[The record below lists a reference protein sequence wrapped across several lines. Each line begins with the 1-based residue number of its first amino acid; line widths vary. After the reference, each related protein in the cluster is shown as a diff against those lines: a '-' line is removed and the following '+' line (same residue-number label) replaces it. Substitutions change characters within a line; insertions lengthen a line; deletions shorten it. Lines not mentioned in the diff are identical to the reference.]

1 MIYYN
6 RFTAVGPS
14 CQQVEKVISDL
25 FNYIVQ
31 QQIIPDSVRLGK
43 CWP

>member
-1 MIYYN
+1 MYYIK
-6 RFTAVGPS
+6 FTAIGPS
-14 CQQVEKVISDL
+14 CQQVGKVTNNL

-43 CWP
+43 C